1 MILLLNSSVH
11 FVSQCQF
18 PQHQFLQYVSR
29 GGSYLFLSLATAQC
43 LFVLSFDLLFV
54 SSQFGG
60 KHCNKMLLQVKL
72 HFRMEK
78 KGIASTGAWRGHVW
92 HQGLP
97 MSLWGGSKPWF
108 LHWFSLSD
116 KWCIC
121 RCGGRNSGEGIQ
133 VVWKCCFPGCVP
145 ADALWPFQNGPY
157 LSLMPSGL
165 LGLVFPIA
173 LSLYLP

>member
-18 PQHQFLQYVSR
+18 PQHQFLQYVSC

-43 LFVLSFDLLFV
+43 LFALSFDLLFV

-121 RCGGRNSGEGIQ
+121 RCGGRNSGEFRLFEN
-133 VVWKCCFPGCVP
+133 V
-145 ADALWPFQNGPY
+145 AFQAVSQLMRCD
-157 LSLMPSGL
+157 LSRMGHISAWCPVGS
-165 LGLVFPIA
+165 LGLFFP
-173 LSLYLP
+173 LP

>member
-11 FVSQCQF
+11 FVSQHQF
-18 PQHQFLQYVSR
+18 PQHQFLQYVSC

-43 LFVLSFDLLFV
+43 LFALSFDLLFV

-78 KGIASTGAWRGHVW
+78 NGIASTGAWRCHVW

-97 MSLWGGSKPWF
+97 MFLWGGSKPWF

-133 VVWKCCFPGCVP
+133 VVWKPVSFQSVSQLMHCDLFRIGHISTWCPVGTLGFFFP
-145 ADALWPFQNGPY
+145 
-157 LSLMPSGL
+157 
-165 LGLVFPIA
+165 
-173 LSLYLP
+173 LP